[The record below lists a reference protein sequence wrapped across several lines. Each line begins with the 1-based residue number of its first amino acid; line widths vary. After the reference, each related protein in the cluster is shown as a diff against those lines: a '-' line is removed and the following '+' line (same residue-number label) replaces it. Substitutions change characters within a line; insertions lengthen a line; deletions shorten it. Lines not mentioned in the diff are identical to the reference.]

1 MTCDASTTGIG
12 AVLQMEID
20 GNSLL
25 VLYASRALTECESKY
40 SVYKLEFVACLYG
53 VKKFR
58 AYLNKKFVLQTD
70 NMAVRYILHQ
80 KKL

>member
-20 GNSLL
+20 GNLLL

-40 SVYKLEFVACLYG
+40 SVYKLEFVA
-53 VKKFR
+53 
-58 AYLNKKFVLQTD
+58 
-70 NMAVRYILHQ
+70 
-80 KKL
+80 